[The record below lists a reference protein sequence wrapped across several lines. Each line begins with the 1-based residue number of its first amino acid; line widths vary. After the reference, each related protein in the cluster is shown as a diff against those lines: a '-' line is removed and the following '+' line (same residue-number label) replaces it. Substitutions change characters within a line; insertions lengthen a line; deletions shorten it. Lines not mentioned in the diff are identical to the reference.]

1 MVEEITVEQRLQKL
15 EQPLL
20 ETTRNQNNGDSTMP
34 RLERGVKS
42 STRSSNNPRKN
53 ETISNANVTRGRFI
67 SPKKSKAPPKHDEE
81 DQGNEN

>member
-1 MVEEITVEQRLQKL
+1 
-15 EQPLL
+15 
-20 ETTRNQNNGDSTMP
+20 
-34 RLERGVKS
+34 VKS

-81 DQGNEN
+81 DQGNENWKKQAPK